1 MKLCDRCFK
10 TDGSVSAAVE
20 SVTFGMS
27 HEVIDVCLS
36 CADDIKTFANK
47 KEKDGTKRPGR
58 PAGKAKKQNA

>member
-36 CADDIKTFANK
+36 CAEEIKAFSQK
-47 KEKDGTKRPGR
+47 KEKDGTKRVGR
-58 PAGKAKKQNA
+58 PPRKSKK